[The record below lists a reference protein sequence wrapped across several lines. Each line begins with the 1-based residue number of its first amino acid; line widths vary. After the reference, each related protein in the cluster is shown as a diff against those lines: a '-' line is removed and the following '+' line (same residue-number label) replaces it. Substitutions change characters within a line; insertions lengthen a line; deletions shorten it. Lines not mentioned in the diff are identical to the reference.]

1 MIGTSIQT
9 ARVEYKCI
17 FFCILLSRTF
27 IWYCKFSP
35 ILSLLNFDFFLQKLT
50 DHGPSYWIFL
60 ILINTSNLY
69 LFWLI
74 LHTFLKWSLPI
85 NGFAYACIYHD
96 CFWTTTCFHI
106 MLFVFIT
113 SKQNSR
119 VHFFLGRLRIMNV
132 YKDKKKFSK
141 LSSGLCVGDWI
152 SNDVQTEVAILQV
165 DWHLLLG
172 YIKT

>member
-1 MIGTSIQT
+1 
-9 ARVEYKCI
+9 
-17 FFCILLSRTF
+17 
-27 IWYCKFSP
+27 
-35 ILSLLNFDFFLQKLT
+35 
-50 DHGPSYWIFL
+50 
-60 ILINTSNLY
+60 
-69 LFWLI
+69 
-74 LHTFLKWSLPI
+74 
-85 NGFAYACIYHD
+85 
-96 CFWTTTCFHI
+96 